1 MAVKTFFLTNE
12 KKTKRAAL
20 RRHSFLELLLRS
32 TRMNISFVILV
43 AIIAVL
49 VVVVVVGGLF
59 LLVKFLDKRIRA
71 RYQRR
76 E

>member
-1 MAVKTFFLTNE
+1 
-12 KKTKRAAL
+12 
-20 RRHSFLELLLRS
+20 
-32 TRMNISFVILV
+32 MNISFVILV